1 MPNREGW
8 NRFRFYRWEGDDEV
22 IYSLNQPG
30 SQWRDWD
37 WAHAECGQA
46 PPGALVVTTGS
57 FQLKSYLK
65 SLLM

>member
-8 NRFRFYRWEGDDEV
+8 NMFHFYRWEGEDEV

-30 SQWRDWD
+30 SQWQDWD

-46 PPGALVVTTGS
+46 LYGALVVTTG
-57 FQLKSYLK
+57 
-65 SLLM
+65 